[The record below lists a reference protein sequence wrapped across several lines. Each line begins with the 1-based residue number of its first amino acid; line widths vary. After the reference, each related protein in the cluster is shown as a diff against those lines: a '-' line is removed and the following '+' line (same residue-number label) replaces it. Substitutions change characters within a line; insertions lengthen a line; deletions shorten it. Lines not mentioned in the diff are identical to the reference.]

1 MRALKAAVIVMGVMI
16 VIASIMLAIVIAN
29 RLSSRSA
36 ATMPIEASLDQP
48 PGTRIVGVAS
58 VGERLAVHVTGGG
71 LPDRIVF
78 VEATRGQ
85 VVGTLVPE
93 APPAGAQGR

>member
-1 MRALKAAVIVMGVMI
+1 
-16 VIASIMLAIVIAN
+16 
-29 RLSSRSA
+29 
-36 ATMPIEASLDQP
+36 
-48 PGTRIVGVAS
+48 

-78 VEATRGQ
+78 VEATRGR